1 MNINVL
7 FASAEAAPFAK
18 VGGMADV
25 VGSLPAALRKLGVDA
40 RVIIPHY
47 GFINDDKFQILPA
60 FDFEFSR
67 NTGVTDVHVFKSIQ
81 DGVTFYLV
89 QGWPFFG
96 SENKVYTE
104 WAWDVPRFIFF
115 NQVAMAVAWEIRQ
128 REGWFPDVFHIND
141 WHTGLIP
148 FLLDVAKPDPNW
160 GRVASILSI
169 HNMAYQGEHSG
180 GWMWQLGIPGRNHP
194 DLLWRGLTVNM
205 LAIAIA
211 YSDKVSTV
219 SPRYATEIQYPY
231 MGYGLDNLVRT
242 RGQDMVGI
250 LNGLDTDLWNP
261 ETDKLLAS
269 NYNADNFVT
278 QRPPNKH
285 QLQMD
290 SGLETR
296 DDIMVIGVVSR
307 LVAQK
312 GFDLALPALRW
323 MLGDTDVQFVLLGA
337 GDPDLDYEFWRL
349 GKDFSAKAKVFQGY
363 NAALAQRIYA
373 GCDVFLMPSHFEPCG
388 IGQMIA
394 MRYGALPL
402 VRETGGLADTVQNYD
417 NGNADQGVG
426 FVFNW
431 ETSDALLGTLHWA
444 LNTYHNK
451 PDAWQ
456 RMQRRAMQ
464 TDVSWV
470 NSAQKYVDLYS
481 SAITNRRRMLP
492 S

>member
-1 MNINVL
+1 MNVL
-7 FASAEAAPFAK
+7 FVSAEAAPFAK

-60 FDFEFSR
+60 FDFEFGR
-67 NTGVTDVHVFKSIQ
+67 NTGVTDVHVYKSIQ
-81 DGVTFYLV
+81 DGVPIYLV

-96 SENKVYTE
+96 SEGAVYTE
-104 WAWDVPRFIFF
+104 WVWDVPRFTFF

-148 FLLDVAKPDPNW
+148 FFLELSKQDPNW
-160 GRVASILSI
+160 GQVASVLSI
-169 HNMAYQGEHSG
+169 HNMAYQGENIG

-194 DLLWRGLTVNM
+194 DLLWRGLTDNM

-231 MGYGLDNLVRT
+231 MGYGLDSLVRS
-242 RGQDMVGI
+242 RANSMVGI
-250 LNGLDTDLWNP
+250 LNGLDIDIWNP
-261 ETDKLLAS
+261 ETDKLLVS
-269 NYNADNFVT
+269 NYNADNFVEK
-278 QRPPNKH
+278 RPPNKR
-285 QLQMD
+285 QLQID
-290 SGLETR
+290 SGLEMR
-296 DDIMVIGVVSR
+296 DDVMVIGVVSR

-312 GFDLALPALRW
+312 GFDLALPALRR

-337 GDPDLDYEFWRL
+337 GDPELDYEFWRL
-349 GKDFSAKAKVFQGY
+349 GKDFPSKAKVYQGY

-417 NGNADQGVG
+417 NGNGDSGVG
-426 FVFNW
+426 FVFSW
-431 ETSDALLGTLHWA
+431 ETADAVLGTLHWA
-444 LNTYHNK
+444 LSTYHSK
-451 PDAWQ
+451 RDAWQ
-456 RMQRRAMQ
+456 RMQRRAML
-464 TDVSWV
+464 TDVSWE

-481 SAITNRRRMLP
+481 SAITNRRKVLP

>member
-1 MNINVL
+1 MNVL
-7 FASAEAAPFAK
+7 FVSAEAAPFAK

-25 VGSLPAALRKLGVDA
+25 VGSLPVALRKLGVDA

-47 GFINDDKFQILPA
+47 GFINDDKFHIVPA
-60 FDFEFSR
+60 FHFEFPR
-67 NTGVTDVHVFKSIQ
+67 ATGVTDVHVYQAVQ
-81 DGVTFYLV
+81 DGVPVYLV

-96 SENKVYTE
+96 TENAVYSD
-104 WAWDVPRFIFF
+104 WGWDVPRFIFF
-115 NQVAMAVAWEIRQ
+115 NQVVMAVAWELSK

-148 FLLDVAKPDPNW
+148 FLLEVTKSDPNW

-169 HNMAYQGEHSG
+169 HNMAYQGEHVG
-180 GWMWQLGIPGRNHP
+180 GWMWQLGIPGRNHR
-194 DLLWRGLTVNM
+194 DLLWRGLGDNL
-205 LAIAIA
+205 LAMAIA

-219 SPRYATEIQYPY
+219 SPRYAVEIQYPY
-231 MGYGLDNLVRT
+231 MGYGLDELVRT
-242 RGQDMVGI
+242 RANDMVGI
-250 LNGLDTDLWNP
+250 LNGLDMDLWNP

-269 NYNADNFVT
+269 NYNADNFVEK
-278 QRPPNKH
+278 RPANKR
-285 QLQMD
+285 QLQLD

-296 DDIMVIGVVSR
+296 DDVMVIGVVSR

-312 GFDLALPALRW
+312 GFDLALPALRN
-323 MLGDTDVQFVLLGA
+323 MLENADVQFILLGA
-337 GDPDLDYEFWRL
+337 GEPELDYQFWRL
-349 GKDFSAKAKVFQGY
+349 GKDFPHKAKIFSGY
-363 NAALAQRIYA
+363 NAAVAQRIYA

-417 NGNADQGVG
+417 NGSADQGLG

-431 ETSDALLGTLHWA
+431 ETPEAVLGTLYWA
-444 LNTYHNK
+444 LDTFHNK
-451 PDAWQ
+451 KDAWR
-456 RMQRRAMQ
+456 RMQRRGMQ
-464 TDVSWV
+464 TDLSWE
-470 NSAQKYVDLYS
+470 NSAQKYIDLYRN
-481 SAITNRRRMLP
+481 AITNRRRLLP

>member
-1 MNINVL
+1 MNVL
-7 FASAEAAPFAK
+7 FVSAEAAPFAK

-47 GFINDDKFQILPA
+47 GFINDEKFHIVPA
-60 FDFEFSR
+60 FNFEFPR
-67 NTGVTDVHVFKSIQ
+67 NTGVTDVQVYTSVQ

-89 QGWPFFG
+89 KGWPFFG
-96 SENKVYTE
+96 PEGTVYTE
-104 WAWDVPRFIFF
+104 WVWDVPRFTFF

-128 REGWFPDVFHIND
+128 REGWFPDVFHVND

-148 FLLDVAKPDPNW
+148 FFLDLNQSDPVW
-160 GRVASILSI
+160 GQVASVLSI
-169 HNMAYQGEHSG
+169 HNMAYQGEHIG

-194 DLLWRGLTVNM
+194 ELLWRGLSDNM

-211 YSDKVSTV
+211 YSNMVSTV
-219 SPRYATEIQYPY
+219 SPRYAVEIQYPY
-231 MGYGLDNLVRT
+231 MGYGLDDLVRA
-242 RGQDMVGI
+242 RSNDLRGI
-250 LNGLDTDLWNP
+250 LNGIDMDLWNP
-261 ETDKLLAS
+261 DTDKLLAS
-269 NYNADNFVT
+269 NFNAENFIEK
-278 QRPPNKH
+278 RPANKR
-285 QLQMD
+285 QLQLD

-296 DDIMVIGVVSR
+296 DDVMVIGVVSR

-312 GFDLALPALRW
+312 GFDLALPALRQ
-323 MLGDTDVQFVLLGA
+323 LLSDTDVQFILLGA
-337 GDPDLDYEFWRL
+337 GDPDLDYQFWRL
-349 GKDFSAKAKVFQGY
+349 GKDFQGKAKIFQGY
-363 NAALAQRIYA
+363 NAAVAQRIYA

-417 NGNADQGVG
+417 NGAADSGTG

-431 ETSDALLGTLHWA
+431 ETPEAVLGTIHWA
-444 LNTYHNK
+444 LRTYHNNR
-451 PDAWQ
+451 DAWQ

-464 TDVSWV
+464 TDLSWE
-470 NSAQKYVDLYS
+470 NSAHQYVDLYRN
-481 SAITNRRRMLP
+481 AIIQRRR
-492 S
+492 